1 MVYPPARPRR
11 RILPYLLAVVLAIA
25 LIAGLRWFFSSGT
38 ENGAESEPSAC
49 SGESTKIRV
58 ASSQDKIGILREV
71 AKEYSGRAVA
81 GRCADVVIDE
91 ANSGTAM
98 RALAKGWNEQS
109 DGARPDVWSPAASAW
124 VTLLRQQAGG
134 VDGTVPVADG
144 KPVPI
149 VTAPLVFAMP
159 KPMAEALGWPGKA
172 IGWSE
177 LAELAAD
184 PKGWAKYDHP
194 EWGQFKLGKTNP
206 NFSTSGL
213 NATIGAYFAA
223 TGTTSDLTA
232 RDVADAKTRSFVGG
246 VEQSIVHYGDISMT
260 FLGNLL
266 RADDRGE
273 SMAYISAITVEENSV
288 TDYNRGNPSGDPA
301 TLGRHAPPRTPLVA
315 VNPKE
320 GTLFSDHPYVPLT
333 WMDAAKKAV
342 ADDFLTYLHSPP
354 VQAKFQSYGYRSFDG
369 KPGPQAVEK
378 NGVDPGAKITALSPP
393 TPAVLDK
400 VLASWSE
407 LRKRANVLIVVD
419 KSGSMEEEASGT
431 GESRLELAKKAAVN
445 ALPQFRGDDK
455 VGLWAFSTR
464 QDGAK
469 DYLELVPIDS
479 VSKTGPELRKQL
491 EGLTAGGGTGLYD
504 TTLAAV
510 ERMRGAKDTGAINAV
525 VFLTDGKNEKTGG
538 SDLDNLL
545 GKLNPDVRLFT
556 IGYGEGADQG
566 VLRQIAEATDGAAY
580 DSSRADTIDQVFT
593 SVISNF

>member
-11 RILPYLLAVVLAIA
+11 RVLPYLLAVVLAIA
-25 LIAGLRWFFSSGT
+25 LIAGLRWYFGGGPGG
-38 ENGAESEPSAC
+38 EPNGPTAC
-49 SGESTKIRV
+49 SGESTQIRV
-58 ASSQDKIGILREV
+58 ASSQDKIWILREV
-71 AKEYSGRAVA
+71 AKDYSGRSVA

-98 RALAKGWNEQS
+98 RALAKGWDERT
-109 DGARPDVWSPAASAW
+109 DGRRPDVWSPAASAW
-124 VTLLRQQAGG
+124 VTLLRQQASNT
-134 VDGTVPVADG
+134 DGTVPVADG
-144 KPVPI
+144 RPSPI

-159 KPMAEALGWPGKA
+159 KPMAQALGWPGKA

-177 LAELAAD
+177 LAELAAA
-184 PKGWAKYDHP
+184 PRGWAKYGHP
-194 EWGQFKLGKTNP
+194 EWGRFKLGKTNP

-232 RDVADAKTRSFVGG
+232 RDVADPKTRRFVQG

-288 TDYNRGNPSGDPA
+288 TDYNRGNPSGNPA

-315 VNPKE
+315 VQPKE
-320 GTLFSDHPYVPLT
+320 GTLYSDHPYVPLT

-342 ADDFLTYLHSPP
+342 ADDFLSYLHSPG
-354 VQAKFQSYGYRSFDG
+354 VQARFQEYGYRSFEG
-369 KPGPQAVEK
+369 KPGPQATEQ
-378 NGVDPGAKITALSPP
+378 NGVIPGAKITTLSPP
-393 TPAVLDK
+393 TPVVLDR
-400 VLASWSE
+400 VLRSWSE

-431 GESRLELAKKAAVN
+431 GETRLELAKKAAIN

-455 VGLWAFSTR
+455 VGLWAFSTA
-464 QDGAK
+464 QDGEK
-469 DYLELVPIDS
+469 DYLELVPIDR
-479 VSKTGPELRKQL
+479 VSKIGGALRDRL
-491 EGLTAGGGTGLYD
+491 NGLTAGGGTGLYD

-510 ERMRGAKDTGAINAV
+510 ERMRGARDEGAINAV
-525 VFLTDGKNEKTGG
+525 VFLTDGKNEKNGG

-545 GKLNPDVRLFT
+545 GRLNPEVRLFT

-566 VLRQIAEATDGAAY
+566 VLKQIAEATDGAAY

>member
-11 RILPYLLAVVLAIA
+11 RVLPYLLAVVLAIA
-25 LIAGLRWFFSSGT
+25 LIAGLRWYFSG
-38 ENGAESEPSAC
+38 GPGDEPNEPGAC
-49 SGESTKIRV
+49 SGESTQIRV
-58 ASSQDKIGILREV
+58 ASSQDKIWILREV
-71 AKEYSGRAVA
+71 AKEYSGRTVA

-98 RALAKGWNEQS
+98 RALAKGWDEKT
-109 DGARPDVWSPAASAW
+109 DGRRPDVWSPAASAW
-124 VTLLRQQAGG
+124 VTLLRQQASST
-134 VDGTVPVADG
+134 DGTVPVADG
-144 KPVPI
+144 KPSPI

-159 KPMAEALGWPGKA
+159 KPMAQALGWPGKA

-177 LAELAAD
+177 LAGLAAD
-184 PKGWAKYDHP
+184 PRGWAKYGHP
-194 EWGQFKLGKTNP
+194 EWGRFKLGKTNP

-232 RDVADAKTRSFVGG
+232 RDVADAKTRNFVQG

-288 TDYNRGNPSGDPA
+288 TDYNRGNPSGNPA

-320 GTLFSDHPYVPLT
+320 GTLYSDHPYVPLT

-342 ADDFLTYLHSPP
+342 ADDFLTYLHSPEA
-354 VQAKFQSYGYRSFDG
+354 QARFQSYGYRSFEG
-369 KPGPQAVEK
+369 KPGPQATEQ
-378 NGVDPGAKITALSPP
+378 NGVIPDAKITTLSPP
-393 TPAVLDK
+393 TPAVLDR
-400 VLASWSE
+400 VLRSWSE

-419 KSGSMEEEASGT
+419 KSGSMEEEAAGT
-431 GESRLELAKKAAVN
+431 GETRLELAKKAAIN

-455 VGLWAFSTR
+455 VGLWAFSTA
-464 QDGAK
+464 QDGEK
-469 DYLELVPIDS
+469 DYLELVPIDR
-479 VSKTGPELRKQL
+479 VSKIGDSLRDQL
-491 EGLTAGGGTGLYD
+491 NGLAAGGGTGLYD

-510 ERMRGAKDTGAINAV
+510 ERMRGAKDEGAINAV
-525 VFLTDGKNEKTGG
+525 VFLTDGKNEKNGG

-545 GKLNPDVRLFT
+545 GRLTPDVRLFT

-566 VLRQIAEATDGAAY
+566 VLKQIAEATDGAAY

>member
-1 MVYPPARPRR
+1 MVYSPARPRR
-11 RILPYLLAVVLAIA
+11 RVLPYLLAVVLAIA
-25 LIAGLRWFFSSGT
+25 LIAGLRWYFSGGPGD
-38 ENGAESEPSAC
+38 EPNGPSAC
-49 SGESTKIRV
+49 SGESTQIRV
-58 ASSQDKIGILREV
+58 ASSQDKIWILREV
-71 AKEYSGRAVA
+71 AKDYSGRTVA

-98 RALAKGWNEQS
+98 RALAKGWDEKT
-109 DGARPDVWSPAASAW
+109 DGSRPDVWSPAASAW
-124 VTLLRQQAGG
+124 VTLLRQQASNT
-134 VDGTVPVADG
+134 DGTVPVADG
-144 KPVPI
+144 KPSPI

-159 KPMAEALGWPGKA
+159 KPMAQALGWPGKA

-177 LAELAAD
+177 LAELAAA
-184 PKGWAKYDHP
+184 PQGWAKYGHP
-194 EWGQFKLGKTNP
+194 EWGRFKLGKTNP

-232 RDVADAKTRSFVGG
+232 RDVADPKTRRFVQG

-288 TDYNRGNPSGDPA
+288 TDYNRGNPSGNPA

-320 GTLFSDHPYVPLT
+320 GTLYSDHPYVPLT

-342 ADDFLTYLHSPP
+342 ADDFLTYLHSPEA
-354 VQAKFQSYGYRSFDG
+354 QAKFQAYGYRSFEG
-369 KPGPQAVEK
+369 KPGPQATEQ
-378 NGVDPGAKITALSPP
+378 NGVIPDAKITTLSPP
-393 TPAVLDK
+393 TPVVLDK
-400 VLASWSE
+400 VLQSWSE

-431 GESRLELAKKAAVN
+431 GETRLELAKKAAIN

-455 VGLWAFSTR
+455 VGLWAFSTA
-464 QDGAK
+464 QDGEK
-469 DYLELVPIDS
+469 DYLELVPIDR
-479 VSKTGPELRKQL
+479 VSRIGGALRDQL
-491 EGLTAGGGTGLYD
+491 NGLTAGGGTGLYD

-510 ERMRGAKDTGAINAV
+510 ERMRGAKDEGAINAV
-525 VFLTDGKNEKTGG
+525 VFLTDGKNEKNGG

-545 GKLNPDVRLFT
+545 GRLNPEVRLFT

-566 VLRQIAEATDGAAY
+566 VLKRIAEATDGAAY

>member
-1 MVYPPARPRR
+1 MAYSPARPHR
-11 RILPYLLAVVLAIA
+11 RILPYLLAVVLAIG
-25 LIAGLRWFFSSGT
+25 LIAGLRWFFGQGGESGQD
-38 ENGAESEPSAC
+38 GPSAC
-49 SGESTKIRV
+49 SGESVKIRV
-58 ASSQDKIGILREV
+58 ASSQDKIWILREA
-71 AKEYSGRAVA
+71 AKDYSGRSVA
-81 GRCADVVIDE
+81 GRCAEVAVDE
-91 ANSGTAM
+91 ANSGTTM
-98 RALAKGWNEQS
+98 RALARGWKEQT
-109 DGARPDVWSPAASAW
+109 DGKRPDVWSPAASAW
-124 VTLLRQQAGG
+124 VTLLRQQASNA
-134 VDGTVPVADG
+134 DGTVPVADG
-144 KPVPI
+144 APAPI

-172 IGWSE
+172 IGWAE

-184 PKGWAKYDHP
+184 PKGWARYGHP

-232 RDVADAKTRSFVGG
+232 GDVADAKTRNFVRG

-273 SMAYISAITVEENSV
+273 AMAYISAITVEENSV
-288 TDYNRGNPSGDPA
+288 IAYNRGNPSGNPA
-301 TLGRHAPPRTPLVA
+301 TLGKHAPPRTPLVA

-333 WMDAAKKAV
+333 WMDPAKKAV
-342 ADDFLTYLHSPP
+342 ADDFLAYLHSAPA
-354 VQAKFQSYGYRSFDG
+354 QAKFQEYGYRGFDG
-369 KPGPQAVEK
+369 KPSPQATRE
-378 NGVDPGAKITALSPP
+378 NGVIADAKITTLSPP

-400 VLASWSE
+400 VLKSWSE

-431 GESRLELAKKAAVN
+431 GETRLELAKKAAVN

-464 QDGAK
+464 QDGDK
-469 DYLELVPIDS
+469 DYRELVPIDS
-479 VSKTGPELRKQL
+479 VAKSGRALRDQL
-491 EGLTAGGGTGLYD
+491 NGLTVGGGTGLYD

-510 ERMRGAKDTGAINAV
+510 ERMRGARDPGAINAV
-525 VFLTDGKNEKTGG
+525 VFLTDGKNEKSGG
-538 SDLDNLL
+538 IDLDNLL
-545 GKLNPDVRLFT
+545 GRLKPDVRLFT

-566 VLRQIAEATDGAAY
+566 VLKRIAEATDGAAY

>member
-1 MVYPPARPRR
+1 MVYSPARPRR

-25 LIAGLRWFFSSGT
+25 LIAGLRWFFGRD
-38 ENGAESEPSAC
+38 GDAEPSAC
-49 SGESTKIRV
+49 SGDSAKIRV
-58 ASSQDKIGILREV
+58 ASSQDKIWILREV
-71 AKEYSGRAVA
+71 AKDYSGRTVA
-81 GRCADVVIDE
+81 GRCAEVVIDE

-98 RALAKGWNEQS
+98 RALARGWKEPV
-109 DGARPDVWSPAASAW
+109 DGKRPDVWAPAASAW
-124 VTLLRQQAGG
+124 VTLLRQQAAGS
-134 VDGTVPVADG
+134 DGTVPVADG
-144 KPVPI
+144 KPAPI

-172 IGWSE
+172 VGWSE

-184 PKGWAKYDHP
+184 PKGWAKYGHP

-232 RDVADAKTRSFVGG
+232 GDVGNGKTRAFVKG

-273 SMAYISAITVEENSV
+273 AMAYISAITVEENSV
-288 TDYNRGNPSGDPA
+288 TDYNRGNPSGNPA
-301 TLGRHAPPRTPLVA
+301 TLGKHAPPRTPLVA

-333 WMDAAKKAV
+333 WMDSAKKAV
-342 ADDFLTYLHSPP
+342 ADDFLTYLHSGP
-354 VQAKFQSYGYRSFDG
+354 VQSKFQSYGYRSFDG
-369 KPGPQAVEK
+369 KPGPQATKE
-378 NGVDPGAKITALSPP
+378 NGVIPDAKITTLSPP

-400 VLASWSE
+400 VLRSWSE

-419 KSGSMEEEASGT
+419 KSGSMEEEATGT
-431 GESRLELAKKAAVN
+431 GQSRLELAKKAAIN

-455 VGLWAFSTR
+455 VGLWAFSTK
-464 QDGAK
+464 QDGDK
-469 DYLELVPIDS
+469 DYRELVPIDS
-479 VSKTGPELRKQL
+479 VSRVGPKLREQL
-491 EGLTAGGGTGLYD
+491 TGLTAGGGTGLYD

-525 VFLTDGKNEKTGG
+525 VFLTDGKNEKSGG

-545 GKLNPDVRLFT
+545 GRLNPDVRLFT

>member
-1 MVYPPARPRR
+1 MAYSPARPRR
-11 RILPYLLAVVLAIA
+11 RILPYLLAVVLAIG
-25 LIAGLRWFFSSGT
+25 LIAGLRWFFGRSG
-38 ENGAESEPSAC
+38 ESEPSAC
-49 SGESTKIRV
+49 SGESAKIRV
-58 ASSQDKIGILREV
+58 ASSQDKIWILREV
-71 AKEYSGRAVA
+71 AKEYSGRTVA
-81 GRCADVVIDE
+81 GRCAEVVIDE

-98 RALAKGWNEQS
+98 RALARGWKEQT
-109 DGARPDVWSPAASAW
+109 DGERPDVWSPAASAW

-134 VDGTVPVADG
+134 ADGTVPVAEG

-172 IGWSE
+172 IGW
-177 LAELAAD
+177 AELAGLASD
-184 PKGWAKYDHP
+184 PKGWAKYGHP

-206 NFSTSGL
+206 NYSTSGL

-232 RDVADAKTRSFVGG
+232 GDIADAKTREFVKG

-288 TDYNRGNPSGDPA
+288 TDYNRGNPSGNPA
-301 TLGRHAPPRTPLVA
+301 TLGDHAPPRTPLVA

-333 WMDAAKKAV
+333 WMDPARKAV
-342 ADDFLTYLHSPP
+342 ADDFLTYLRSAP
-354 VQAKFQSYGYRSFDG
+354 VQARFQSYGYRGFDG
-369 KPGPQAVEK
+369 KLGPQATRE
-378 NGVDPGAKITALSPP
+378 NGVIPDATITTLNLP
-393 TPAVLDK
+393 TPTVLDK
-400 VLASWSE
+400 VLGSWSE

-419 KSGSMEEEASGT
+419 KSGSMEEEAAGT
-431 GESRLELAKKAAVN
+431 GESRLELARKAAIN

-464 QDGAK
+464 QDGDR
-469 DYLELVPIDS
+469 DYRELVPIDS
-479 VSKTGPELRKQL
+479 VSKIGPALRDELG
-491 EGLTAGGGTGLYD
+491 GLTAGGGTGLYD

-510 ERMRGAKDTGAINAV
+510 ERMRGARDVGAINAV

-566 VLRQIAEATDGAAY
+566 VLKRIAEATDGAAY

>member
-1 MVYPPARPRR
+1 MVYSPARPRR
-11 RILPYLLAVVLAIA
+11 RVLPYLLAVVLAIA
-25 LIAGLRWFFSSGT
+25 LIAGLRWYFSGGP
-38 ENGAESEPSAC
+38 EDEPNGPSAC
-49 SGESTKIRV
+49 SGESTQIRV
-58 ASSQDKIGILREV
+58 ASSQDKIWILREV
-71 AKEYSGRAVA
+71 AKDYSGRTVA

-98 RALAKGWNEQS
+98 RALAKGWDEKT
-109 DGARPDVWSPAASAW
+109 DGSRPDVWSPAASAW
-124 VTLLRQQAGG
+124 VTLLRQQASNT
-134 VDGTVPVADG
+134 DGTVPVADG
-144 KPVPI
+144 RPSPI

-159 KPMAEALGWPGKA
+159 KPMAQALGWPGRA

-177 LAELAAD
+177 LAELAAA
-184 PKGWAKYDHP
+184 PRGWAKYGHP
-194 EWGQFKLGKTNP
+194 EWGRFKLGKTNP

-232 RDVADAKTRSFVGG
+232 RDVADPKTRRFVQG

-273 SMAYISAITVEENSV
+273 SMAYISAITIEENSV
-288 TDYNRGNPSGDPA
+288 TDYNRGNPSGNPA

-320 GTLFSDHPYVPLT
+320 GTLYSDHPYVPLT

-342 ADDFLTYLHSPP
+342 ADDFLSYLHSPEA
-354 VQAKFQSYGYRSFDG
+354 QARFQAYGYRSFEG
-369 KPGPQAVEK
+369 KPGPQATEQ
-378 NGVDPGAKITALSPP
+378 NGVIPDAKITTLSPP
-393 TPAVLDK
+393 TPVVLDK
-400 VLASWSE
+400 VLQSWSE

-431 GESRLELAKKAAVN
+431 GETRLELAKKAAIN

-455 VGLWAFSTR
+455 VGLWAFSTA
-464 QDGAK
+464 QDGEK
-469 DYLELVPIDS
+469 DYLELVPIDR
-479 VSKTGPELRKQL
+479 VSRIGGALRDQL
-491 EGLTAGGGTGLYD
+491 NRLSAGGGTGLYD

-510 ERMRGAKDTGAINAV
+510 ERMRGAKDEGAINAV
-525 VFLTDGKNEKTGG
+525 VFLTDGKNEKNGG

-545 GKLNPDVRLFT
+545 GRLNPEVRLFT

-566 VLRQIAEATDGAAY
+566 VLKRIAEATDGAAY

>member
-25 LIAGLRWFFSSGT
+25 LIAGLRWFFSGDT
-38 ENGAESEPSAC
+38 ENGAENEPSAC

-81 GRCADVVIDE
+81 GHCADVVIDE

-301 TLGRHAPPRTPLVA
+301 TLGKHAPPRTPLVA

-354 VQAKFQSYGYRSFDG
+354 VQAKFQSYGYRSIEG
-369 KPGPQAVEK
+369 KPGPRPD
-378 NGVDPGAKITALSPP
+378 GRTASIPARRSPP
-393 TPAVLDK
+393 SARPPRPYWTR
-400 VLASWSE
+400 SW
-407 LRKRANVLIVVD
+407 RAGR
-419 KSGSMEEEASGT
+419 SFASGPT
-431 GESRLELAKKAAVN
+431 C
-445 ALPQFRGDDK
+445 
-455 VGLWAFSTR
+455 
-464 QDGAK
+464 
-469 DYLELVPIDS
+469 
-479 VSKTGPELRKQL
+479 
-491 EGLTAGGGTGLYD
+491 
-504 TTLAAV
+504 
-510 ERMRGAKDTGAINAV
+510 
-525 VFLTDGKNEKTGG
+525 
-538 SDLDNLL
+538 
-545 GKLNPDVRLFT
+545 
-556 IGYGEGADQG
+556 
-566 VLRQIAEATDGAAY
+566 
-580 DSSRADTIDQVFT
+580 
-593 SVISNF
+593 

>member
-1 MVYPPARPRR
+1 MSYSPARPRR
-11 RILPYLLAVVLAIA
+11 RILPYILAVILAIA
-25 LIAGLRWFFSSGT
+25 LIAGLRWFFGRSGDDGGT
-38 ENGAESEPSAC
+38 PSAC
-49 SGESTKIRV
+49 SGDSVTLRV

-71 AKEYSGRAVA
+71 AKDYSGRTVS
-81 GRCADVVIDE
+81 GRCAEVVVDE

-98 RALAKGWNEQS
+98 RALAKGWKDT
-109 DGARPDVWSPAASAW
+109 DGKRPDVWSPAASAW

-134 VDGTVPVADG
+134 ADGTVPVADG
-144 KPVPI
+144 RPVPI

-172 IGWSE
+172 IGWAE
-177 LAELAAD
+177 LAELASD
-184 PKGWAKYDHP
+184 PKGWAKYGHP

-223 TGTTSDLTA
+223 TGTTSDLTSG
-232 RDVADAKTRSFVGG
+232 DVANDRTRKFVQG

-273 SMAYISAITVEENSV
+273 AMAYISAITVEENSV

-301 TLGRHAPPRTPLVA
+301 TLGEHGPPRTPLVA

-333 WMDAAKKAV
+333 WMDPAHKAV
-342 ADDFLTYLHSPP
+342 SDDFLTYLHSGP
-354 VQAKFQSYGYRSFDG
+354 VQAKFQAYGYRTFDG
-369 KPGPQAVEK
+369 KAGPQAVEK
-378 NGVDPGAKITALSPP
+378 NGVLPDAKITTLSPP

-400 VLASWSE
+400 VLQSWSE

-419 KSGSMEEEASGT
+419 KSGSMEEEATGT
-431 GESRLELAKKAAVN
+431 GETRLELAKKAAIN
-445 ALPQFRGDDK
+445 ALPQFRADDK

-464 QDGAK
+464 QDGDL
-469 DYLELVPIDS
+469 DYRELVPIDTVARS
-479 VSKTGPELRKQL
+479 GDALRDQL
-491 EGLTAGGGTGLYD
+491 NGLTVGGGTGLYD

-510 ERMRGAKDTGAINAV
+510 ERMRGARDSGAINAV

-545 GKLNPDVRLFT
+545 RKLNPDVRLFT
-556 IGYGEGADQG
+556 IGYGEGADQN
-566 VLRQIAEATDGAAY
+566 VLKKIAEATDGAAY
-580 DSSRADTIDQVFT
+580 DSSRPDTIDQVFT

>member
-1 MVYPPARPRR
+1 MAYSPARPRR
-11 RILPYLLAVVLAIA
+11 RVLPYVLAVILAIA
-25 LIAGLRWFFSSGT
+25 LIAGLRWFFGRSGGEEGRT
-38 ENGAESEPSAC
+38 SAC
-49 SGESTKIRV
+49 SGESVTLRV
-58 ASSQDKIGILREV
+58 ASSQDKIWILREV
-71 AKEYSGRAVA
+71 AKDYSGRTVG
-81 GRCADVVIDE
+81 GRCAEVVIDE

-98 RALAKGWNEQS
+98 RALAKGWKDT
-109 DGARPDVWSPAASAW
+109 DGKRPDVWSPAASAW

-172 IGWSE
+172 IGW
-177 LAELAAD
+177 AELAGLASD
-184 PKGWAKYDHP
+184 PKGWAKYGHP

-223 TGTTSDLTA
+223 TGTTSDLTSG
-232 RDVADAKTRSFVGG
+232 DVADSGTRSFVRG

-273 SMAYISAITVEENSV
+273 AMAYISAITVEENSV
-288 TDYNRGNPSGDPA
+288 TDYNRGNPSGNPA
-301 TLGRHAPPRTPLVA
+301 TLGEHAPPRTPLVA

-333 WMDAAKKAV
+333 WMDQARKAV
-342 ADDFLTYLHSPP
+342 SDDFLTYLHSGP
-354 VQAKFQSYGYRSFDG
+354 VQARFQEYGYRTFDG
-369 KPGPQAVEK
+369 RTGPQAVEK
-378 NGVDPGAKITALSPP
+378 NGVVPDAKITTLSPP

-400 VLASWSE
+400 VLRSWSE

-419 KSGSMEEEASGT
+419 KSGSMEEEATGT
-431 GESRLELAKKAAVN
+431 GETRLELAKKAAIN
-445 ALPQFRGDDK
+445 ALPQFRADDK
-455 VGLWAFSTR
+455 VGLWAFSTA
-464 QDGAK
+464 QDGDL
-469 DYLELVPIDS
+469 DYRELVPIDTVAKS
-479 VSKTGPELRKQL
+479 GKALRDQL
-491 EGLTAGGGTGLYD
+491 GGLTVGGGTGLYD

-510 ERMRGAKDTGAINAV
+510 ERMRGARDSGAINAV

-545 GKLNPDVRLFT
+545 RRLNSDVRLFT
-556 IGYGEGADQG
+556 IGYGEGADQS
-566 VLRQIAEATDGAAY
+566 VLKKIAEATDGAAY
-580 DSSRADTIDQVFT
+580 DSSRPDTIDQVFT